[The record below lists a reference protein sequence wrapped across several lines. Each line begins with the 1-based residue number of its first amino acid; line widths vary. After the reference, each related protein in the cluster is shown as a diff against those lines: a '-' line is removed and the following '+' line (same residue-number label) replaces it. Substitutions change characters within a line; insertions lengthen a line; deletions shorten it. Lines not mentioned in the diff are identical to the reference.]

1 MYIFNCDMY
10 MYCIYKVMRKY
21 EFLIFCLVFIGF
33 VVIIEFD
40 YRRLFFCDF
49 VCVGYVYGGILNLF
63 VKL

>member
-1 MYIFNCDMY
+1 MN
-10 MYCIYKVMRKY
+10 
-21 EFLIFCLVFIGF
+21 FCFIVLVFIGF

-40 YRRLFFCDF
+40 DRRLFFCDF

>member
-1 MYIFNCDMY
+1 MNFWFF
-10 MYCIYKVMRKY
+10 V
-21 EFLIFCLVFIGF
+21 LVFIGF

-40 YRRLFFCDF
+40 DRRLFFCDF